1 MIASSRKPGRGS
13 RRRRKW
19 KEQRHFL
26 ARQRNSAK
34 RGKVRKWTSGVSI
47 RDDERVTPKEFIAEK
62 VQVDPAKAKKGIGFL
77 AAAAALLG
85 IASRP
90 FRRGA
95 ARGR

>member
-19 KEQRHFL
+19 KAQRLFL
-26 ARQRNSAK
+26 ARQRNQAK
-34 RGKVRKWTSGVSI
+34 RGKVRKWTSGVFI
-47 RDDERVTPKEFIAEK
+47 RDDERVTPKEYIAEK
-62 VQVDPAKAKKGIGFL
+62 TQVDPVKAKKGIGFFAAVAALVGL
-77 AAAAALLG
+77 AA
-85 IASRP
+85 RP